1 MFGPSPA
8 VRSFYLKIFH
18 LHGQGGSGRLWI
30 RNGYNVVV
38 YDRSMEMDGP
48 CAVNRCMT
56 DGKLE
61 NVDFFLIFLA
71 PVGLLPAGDMYN
83 FLIHVVSIII
93 CQ

>member
-1 MFGPSPA
+1 MQTRKGTA
-8 VRSFYLKIFH
+8 ID
-18 LHGQGGSGRLWI
+18 
-30 RNGYNVVV
+30 VVV
-38 YDRSMEMDGP
+38 YDQSMEMDGP

-61 NVDFFLIFLA
+61 NVEFFFIFLA

-83 FLIHVVSIII
+83 FFIPVVSIII